1 MEAEVLGAFST
12 LMTQVGSRHLAINFT
27 NAQKK
32 LMAHPISQAL
42 ILLGMFYM
50 TTRRI
55 LVALLLLIVY
65 YITVLVLINE
75 NHPWNVM
82 SRPWLVSQG
91 YKHQDKSSQELY
103 YENVNKL
110 P

>member
-1 MEAEVLGAFST
+1 METEVLGAFST
-12 LMTQVGSRHLAINFT
+12 LMTQVGSRHLSINFT
-27 NAQKK
+27 AAQKK
-32 LMAHPISQAL
+32 LMAHPISQAV

-65 YITVLVLINE
+65 YITILVLMNE
-75 NHPWNVM
+75 NHPWNVI

-91 YKHQDKSSQELY
+91 FKNQEKSSQQLY
-103 YENVNKL
+103 YENVNRL